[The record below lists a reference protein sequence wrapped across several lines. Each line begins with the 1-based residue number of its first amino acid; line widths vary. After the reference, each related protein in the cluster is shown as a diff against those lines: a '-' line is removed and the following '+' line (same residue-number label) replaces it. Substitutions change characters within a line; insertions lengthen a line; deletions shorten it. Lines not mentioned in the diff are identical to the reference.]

1 MPRAL
6 PIWIATLALTAAPSA
21 GARDFD
27 AWLEE
32 LRSEA
37 RQQGVS
43 EATLSATLGEL
54 EPREDI
60 LEQDRSQ
67 PRKPKQFCEYMEKR
81 LTSTRIARGQK
92 MLREEKALLREIN
105 QAYGVPPR
113 YLVALWGL
121 ETNFGDYQGDFPAIV
136 SLATLAYDP
145 RRGDLFRK
153 QVLAALQMI
162 DQGHAEPDFQGSW
175 AGATG
180 QVQFMPT
187 TFLAYAVDHDGDGR
201 KNLWSS
207 VPDALASAANYLSQ
221 SGWRSGEA
229 WGRQVQLGPDL
240 TENPSALKRRRGLDE
255 WRALGVSAIDGSTL
269 PSSNLRGS
277 IVLPRRRGL
286 PAFLTYRNYRTFL
299 AWNNSTFFAVSVGTL
314 ADELTGRGA
323 LDICGIRR
331 GVEIRAAPEVPTS
344 PGETGDAG

>member
-1 MPRAL
+1 MLRAL
-6 PIWIATLALTAAPSA
+6 RILSVGLALALAPEA

-32 LRSEA
+32 LRGEA
-37 RQQGVS
+37 RQQGIS
-43 EATLSATLGEL
+43 EATITAALGEL
-54 EPREDI
+54 EPRADI

-67 PRKPKQFCEYMEKR
+67 PRKPKEFCEYMGKR
-81 LTSTRIARGQK
+81 LTATRIARGQR
-92 MLREEKALLREIN
+92 MLKEQAPLLRRIN
-105 QAYGVPPR
+105 EAFGVPPR

-121 ETNFGDYQGDFPAIV
+121 ETNFGDYQGDYPAIV

-145 RRGDLFRK
+145 RRDDLFRR

-162 DQGHAEPDFQGSW
+162 DEGHAEPDFKGSW

-187 TFLAYAVDHDGDGR
+187 TFLGYAVDFDGDGR

-207 VPDALASAANYLSQ
+207 VPDALASAANYLRQ

-240 TENPSALKRRRGLDE
+240 QDNTAALKRHRSLDE
-255 WRALGVSAIDGSTL
+255 WRALGVTSLDGSPL
-269 PSSNLRGS
+269 PVSTLRGTV
-277 IVLPRRRGL
+277 VLPRRRGL
-286 PAFLTYRNYRTFL
+286 PAFLTYHNYRTFL
-299 AWNNSTFFAVSVGTL
+299 AWNRSTFFAVSVGTL

-323 LDICGIRR
+323 LDLCGIRR
-331 GVEIRAAPEVPTS
+331 GLEIHAAPERPTS
-344 PGETGDAG
+344 PGA